1 MRLLIMS
8 HVIVVCR
15 SVIFYLVEEALENTN
30 EETKAEILVISRLSC
45 AYVFQQLLH
54 LL

>member
-8 HVIVVCR
+8 HVIVVRR
-15 SVIFYLVEEALENTN
+15 SVTFYLVEEALENTT
-30 EETKAEILVISRLSC
+30 EEILVMSRLSC